1 MPCWIYG
8 SMRIRSFILLFHFR
22 YRPQSNAAFK
32 HSPWRSEDARTP
44 ACLNSKLET
53 QRLFNRGSASAEA
66 TARQV
71 TRIRRMGIREDLTR
85 LRLGTGS
92 AVASAVACVL
102 RSSEFFPSPPV
113 WIISP
118 FASCLDHFSPSRRSL
133 GIGGS
138 LIRACFGFRY
148 SDFSPSTFLTLLCPP
163 LLPIIRVIR
172 ARHGG
177 ARPKAKAGNP
187 RFNSPF
193 RFPPRRAVG
202 RFPKFFV
209 PPAASAS
216 HVVGRGGDRRWK
228 PMPRRPL
235 TNAFGVA
242 SA

>member
-1 MPCWIYG
+1 MPTFETRN
-8 SMRIRSFILLFHFR
+8 SKSFQPRIRLRRGYGATGYPDQTDGNQRRS
-22 YRPQSNAAFK
+22 YPP
-32 HSPWRSEDARTP
+32 SPWDGLRRGERCSE
-44 ACLNSKLET
+44 C
-53 QRLFNRGSASAEA
+53 ASN
-66 TARQV
+66 
-71 TRIRRMGIREDLTR
+71 
-85 LRLGTGS
+85 LG
-92 AVASAVACVL
+92 V
-102 RSSEFFPSPPV
+102 SSFT
-113 WIISP
+113 
-118 FASCLDHFSPSRRSL
+118 SCLDHFSPSRRSL

-209 PPAASAS
+209 PPVAPAC
-216 HVVGRGGDRRWK
+216 HVVGRRGDRRWK
-228 PMPRRPL
+228 TMPRRPL
-235 TNAFGVA
+235 ANAFGVA